1 MSFVFL
7 LYFLTFG
14 KIQYYLLP
22 AILLVQSLKDKSIP
36 DSYAFQVWWY
46 FKKYFSDEAKILDYI
61 IKIVFCT

>member
-22 AILLVQSLKDKSIP
+22 AILLVQSLKDKSIS

-46 FKKYFSDEAKILDYI
+46 LKKYLMKQKF
-61 IKIVFCT
+61 